1 MRLDPRGW
9 SRLTRY
15 RLLVVEVHNALYRSW
30 TVLQTHVQSTVCV
43 RWLGNVL
50 WASALVSKG
59 VETLHQEQ
67 KGPDNGP
74 INLPLLPLLLLQGC
88 QLAL

>member
-1 MRLDPRGW
+1 MLCIEVGQYFKHM
-9 SRLTRY
+9 Y
-15 RLLVVEVHNALYRSW
+15 R
-30 TVLQTHVQSTVCV
+30 VQCV

-50 WASALVSKG
+50 WALALVSKG